1 MPPHLLPT
9 PLQRHFLSGGPQRMR
24 HTLLPLAFCALETVR
39 EVAAA
44 EKAGNA
50 PKVGGVAASAT
61 ALSAPSCTLP
71 PINQGCPR
79 RRVRLVLLR
88 VDRSQSQVARLLDA
102 QSSHDPLPSCRQ
114 VGTARWYQFLHQTA
128 SELSA
133 VPAAELAL
141 QLFLT
146 CAHSA
151 SGGQGG
157 SRPGG
162 GVQSGH
168 KKPGR
173 WRLPRKTLHKH

>member
-1 MPPHLLPT
+1 M
-9 PLQRHFLSGGPQRMR
+9 
-24 HTLLPLAFCALETVR
+24 
-39 EVAAA
+39 
-44 EKAGNA
+44 
-50 PKVGGVAASAT
+50 
-61 ALSAPSCTLP
+61 
-71 PINQGCPR
+71 
-79 RRVRLVLLR
+79 
-88 VDRSQSQVARLLDA
+88 ARLLDA
-102 QSSHDPLPSCRQ
+102 QSSHDPLPSRRQ

-168 KKPGR
+168 RTPGTVEAATKNSPQTLNFAGKPVQRGGG
-173 WRLPRKTLHKH
+173 KGG